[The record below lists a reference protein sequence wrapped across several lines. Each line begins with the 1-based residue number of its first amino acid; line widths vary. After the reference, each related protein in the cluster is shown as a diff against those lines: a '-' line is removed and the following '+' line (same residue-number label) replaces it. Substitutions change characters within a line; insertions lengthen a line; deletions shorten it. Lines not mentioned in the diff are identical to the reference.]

1 MPNHPPRQLELVY
14 VVINDGTLSV
24 LRSTEDKRVCDLPRA
39 IQKYIDDKKP
49 LRLFIAR
56 KSDRSWQTLTLSD
69 AQRIREEPVAFV
81 KELLVDEN
89 EMDPLAKPGYVAVA
103 PEWKPETD
111 GLMWEPS
118 LETGSLHVW
127 GCGRAIN
134 KLQKLGRNCIDQ
146 CRQVLKNEKPQDT
159 ESEQHFTNP
168 APWRHRQPT
177 QLAFLKQLCSC
188 RTVVIRG
195 TPQPFV
201 VPSDLLEAKMNEA
214 LATAL
219 SEMLQPGTMPATN
232 LSDTTYNFAMELVRM
247 LGPLFD
253 VLDNVGDVF
262 EDYRG
267 DVESR
272 GLFMN
277 ACKYVL
283 VQRAHVPQ
291 LHILV
296 LGYADFLHEVVQGA
310 VKSDGISLN
319 PFAIVR
325 LPLKWMSVCAIKG
338 ILLKTRISSADPR
351 TLSDR
356 WKLSSAEELEEAA
369 TRLFAALSGQPRK
382 IIAFVSGY
390 PTFGSFCKF
399 VDNNGDF
406 NANTVDVDKLYWQL
420 TLRNGAPLR
429 SRVSILLK
437 LSRTPMK
444 MQRLRELLWLSAIYC
459 GREQ

>member
-1 MPNHPPRQLELVY
+1 MEVKRKEEAS
-14 VVINDGTLSV
+14 TRLS
-24 LRSTEDKRVCDLPRA
+24 RR
-39 IQKYIDDKKP
+39 
-49 LRLFIAR
+49 
-56 KSDRSWQTLTLSD
+56 
-69 AQRIREEPVAFV
+69 REKEPVAFV

-127 GCGRAIN
+127 GCGRAIK
-134 KLQKLGRNCIDQ
+134 KLQSIHYSNFIGGRDKSRRA
-146 CRQVLKNEKPQDT
+146 RQALKNEKPQDT

-195 TPQPFV
+195 TPQPIV

-232 LSDTTYNFAMELVRM
+232 LSDTAYNFAMELVRM

-253 VLDNVGDVF
+253 VLDDVGDVF

-296 LGYADFLHEVVQGA
+296 LGYAD
-310 VKSDGISLN
+310 SSI
-319 PFAIVR
+319 
-325 LPLKWMSVCAIKG
+325 KWYKEPSNRTASV
-338 ILLKTRISSADPR
+338 
-351 TLSDR
+351 
-356 WKLSSAEELEEAA
+356 
-369 TRLFAALSGQPRK
+369 
-382 IIAFVSGY
+382 
-390 PTFGSFCKF
+390 
-399 VDNNGDF
+399 
-406 NANTVDVDKLYWQL
+406 
-420 TLRNGAPLR
+420 
-429 SRVSILLK
+429 
-437 LSRTPMK
+437 
-444 MQRLRELLWLSAIYC
+444 
-459 GREQ
+459 